1 MSATT
6 DTPIFRS
13 RAMQAVE
20 HRHGVP
26 VEVLLRRL
34 YVEAGLSQEE
44 VAQTLGVG
52 RQAVV
57 RWMGNFG
64 IPTRDRRKVA
74 A

>member
-1 MSATT
+1 MTRET
-6 DTPIFRS
+6 QQRIKS
-13 RAMQAVE
+13 RAEQLTE
-20 HRHGVP
+20 QRHGAP

-34 YVEAGLSQEE
+34 YIEQGQSQGQ

-52 RQAVV
+52 RDTIAE
-57 RWMGNFG
+57 WMAAYG